1 MNGFTDEI
9 GFDRIL
15 ETFFN
20 VGFVSAVAVVFFSVM
35 SFVMVIGVTAMF
47 IPMMMLFA
55 FPIIFLLPI
64 MLAFD
69 Q

>member
-15 ETFFN
+15 DTVVN
-20 VGFVSAVAVVFFSVM
+20 VGFVSAVAVVLFSVM
-35 SFVMVIGVTAMF
+35 SFVMVIGVTVMF

-55 FPIIFLLPI
+55 FPIIFMLPLL
-64 MLAFD
+64 LAFD